1 MMRRLAYALAAACLL
16 MVAACTTEE
25 TPEAETILR
34 VRLHDSLARY
44 DKVVVQLFDRNDS
57 TKLLATLWKEA
68 LPMPGSAIPGLSL
81 KDFPTKSFIVRVTA
95 YKAQDQLAL
104 QTTIFYDTGNKT
116 VRHDAVPPLKPLNY
130 LTSISPSVGL
140 MAPPFHKDSLKYT
153 ITLPLNVNALS
164 FSVLG
169 SIPGVSIL
177 VDGAAVASG
186 TSSKIHQIGAK
197 GDTLPITVTDTITG
211 TAATRIYTMTVVT
224 TNPPG
229 MELVSLSPSVGAF
242 NVEFNPKQILY
253 VLYMPAGVDTISFRA
268 KPADTKTMT
277 MVIDGEAVFWPSP
290 SKVITVPKGANH
302 TVNIDLYRGSEQGY
316 YQITVDHTQTA
327 DH

>member
-1 MMRRLAYALAAACLL
+1 MMRRLAYALAATGLVLL
-16 MVAACTTEE
+16 AACTTEE

-44 DKVVVQLFDRNDS
+44 EKVWVQVLNRND
-57 TKLLATLWKEA
+57 TNTVLATLWKGEA
-68 LPMPGSAIPGLSL
+68 LPAPGTAIPGFSL
-81 KDFPTKSFIVRVTA
+81 NEIPSKSFIVRITA
-95 YKAQDQLAL
+95 YKAGQLAL
-104 QTTIFYDTGNKT
+104 KTMIFYETGNKT
-116 VRHDAVPPLKPLNY
+116 VRHDEVPPLKPLNW
-130 LTSISPSVGL
+130 LDALSPSVGT
-140 MAPPFHKDSLKYT
+140 MVPDFHKDSLKYT
-153 ITLPLNVNALS
+153 ITLPVNVNSLS
-164 FSVLG
+164 FSVTG
-169 SIPGVSIL
+169 SVPGVSIL

-197 GDTLPITVTDTITG
+197 GDTLPISVTDTSTG
-211 TAATRIYTMTVVT
+211 ISATRIYTMTVVS

-229 MELVSLSPSVGAF
+229 MELVSLVPSVGAF
-242 NVEFNPKQILY
+242 NSIFNPKNPLY

-316 YQITVDHTQTA
+316 YQITLDHTQTA